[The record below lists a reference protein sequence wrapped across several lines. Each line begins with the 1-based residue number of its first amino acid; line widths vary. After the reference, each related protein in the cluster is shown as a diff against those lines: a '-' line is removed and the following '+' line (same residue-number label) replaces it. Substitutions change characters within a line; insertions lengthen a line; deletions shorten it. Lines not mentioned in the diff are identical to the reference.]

1 LLSILWFRF
10 RFVALMLALTSSFA
24 LVSPSFCQDVPA
36 SVAPVP
42 GPASPSQFIPF
53 GVPTATMPTLR
64 GTDTPMLS
72 LSASL
77 DTSLVQSPRMS
88 GVRALLGVAKAGY
101 AQALTL
107 PNPGI
112 YIANNYRNSYLTG
125 ASIPIEPPW
134 KLYFRL
140 LIAKRQV
147 EQTKLEIART
157 MWQFRGE
164 VRKAYAAFVTSEE
177 LLNARLQVRDLSQ
190 KIWDASKTQYDQGSV
205 PGLDVR
211 RAKLAWIQARMDA
224 DAAQI
229 QVNQAREQL
238 DLIMGKSPDEPIQ
251 TPPLQPGEKGS
262 ELLPEQSKELPNR
275 AQLVLRAKENRLE
288 LKIAKAAIL
297 TNEAN
302 LKNAYGNVIPTPR
315 FVTGRVIEANPPT
328 GPKTKAPF
336 FQAYI
341 DTPVLNFNQG
351 DITKFKAI
359 EKQLKLD
366 FAGQNNQIEGQVSL
380 AYHRVMAARQRLKTF
395 TEEALPEA
403 DAVGNISKH
412 GYELGQLDLNTLL
425 DAQRANIQTKSQ
437 FFDAVLAYQI
447 ALNDL
452 EQAIGVPL

>member
-1 LLSILWFRF
+1 MKKIRTLYFLLIL
-10 RFVALMLALTSSFA
+10 VLATSA
-24 LVSPSFCQDVPA
+24 PSLSQDVPA

-42 GPASPSQFIPF
+42 GPQAPSQFIPF
-53 GVPTATMPTLR
+53 SVPTSTMPSLR
-64 GTDTPMLS
+64 GSQSPFLS
-72 LSASL
+72 LSATLDRSL
-77 DTSLVQSPRMS
+77 IQSPRMS

-101 AQALTL
+101 AQALVL

-125 ASIPIEPPW
+125 ASIPVEPPW
-134 KLYFRL
+134 KLCFRL

-147 EQTKLEIART
+147 EQTKLEIARA

-164 VRKAYAAFVTSEE
+164 VRKAYAAFVTSDE
-177 LLNARLQVRDLSQ
+177 LLKARLQVRDLSQ
-190 KIWDASKTQYDQGSV
+190 KIWDASKTQYEQGSV

-229 QVNQAREQL
+229 QMNQAREQL
-238 DLIMGKSPDEPIQ
+238 DLIMGSSPDEPIK
-251 TPPLQPGEKGS
+251 TPPLELGGQGS
-262 ELLPEQSKELPNR
+262 ELLPDQSKELPNR
-275 AQLVLRAKENRLE
+275 AQLVATARENRLE

-315 FVTGRVIEANPPT
+315 FVTGRVIESNPPT
-328 GPKTKAPF
+328 GPKTKEPF

-351 DITKFKAI
+351 DITKFKAL

-366 FAGQNNQIEGQVSL
+366 LGGQNNQVEGQVSL
-380 AYHRVMAARQRLKTF
+380 AYHRVIAARQRLKTF
-395 TEEALPEA
+395 TEEAIPEA
-403 DAVGNISKH
+403 NAVGDISKH

-437 FFDAVLAYQI
+437 FFDAVLAYQL